1 MPNVSLATC
10 ITLDVLANASWPQ
23 LFISATGI
31 IVAHD
36 SQSSKKMERN
46 NSHRTVRREP
56 GKELTLMN
64 VVGIGFTIIIIICGV
79 E

>member
-1 MPNVSLATC
+1 
-10 ITLDVLANASWPQ
+10 
-23 LFISATGI
+23 
-31 IVAHD
+31 
-36 SQSSKKMERN
+36 MERN